1 MRLSLKNFIFGFIFL
16 AITALTLGN
25 ASADYIATDK
35 FWGMECKYYIACKRV
50 YLHAHDSGEGLH
62 AIRTAYPENTVDEFN
77 KEMGVCHIKLQS
89 GLVGQLFA
97 LFDDQ
102 KFYSKLDDGTYRD
115 VSIDTLSFD
124 CIRQQP

>member
-16 AITALTLGN
+16 AITALMLGS

-62 AIRTAYPENTVDEFN
+62 AIRTTYPENTVDEFN
-77 KEMGVCHIKLQS
+77 KEMGVCHIKIDK
-89 GLVGQLFA
+89 GLFGGLFKI
-97 LFDDQ
+97 FTT
-102 KFYSKLDDGTYRD
+102 KGFYTKLGDGTHRP
-115 VSIDTLSFD
+115 VSIDTLSFN
-124 CIRQQP
+124 CSKIE